1 MKNLILGV
9 MCLFIGLNVN
19 AQSMPDKLAKQLE
32 KCGCKVKYFGP
43 VCSRKG
49 KWYLNDC
56 IAKCLGAKMAK
67 DQDNCT
73 VDSLPDDK
81 MTWPIHKVCNNLAT
95 STTPKPVEMLEDG
108 SLLYERQKSVNFN
121 ATGTGTFFRGGH
133 NTCRCLVGDAV
144 ISTKKGDVPVSQ
156 LKKGDIV
163 FSLNKEGALIEV
175 PIILVSKTK
184 VGANHQFLHI
194 SMEDGRELKVSPLH
208 PDSKY
213 QPLQNLKK
221 GDVLDGKKIYSIKL
235 VPANVTYT
243 YDILPKGPTG
253 IYWANGIPIGST
265 LK

>member
-1 MKNLILGV
+1 MKNLILGALS
-9 MCLFIGLNVN
+9 LFIVYNVN

-43 VCSRKG
+43 VCSKKG
-49 KWYLNDC
+49 KYYLNDC
-56 IAKCLGAKMAK
+56 IAKCLGAKLAR
-67 DQDNCT
+67 DQDNCL

-95 STTPKPVEMLEDG
+95 STTPKPVEMLNDG
-108 SLLYERQKSVNFN
+108 SLIYERQKSVNFN

-133 NTCRCLVGDAV
+133 NTCKCLSGSTV
-144 ISTKKGDVPVSQ
+144 ISAKKGDVPVDQ

-163 FSLNKEGALIEV
+163 YSLNAQKALIEV
-175 PIILVSKTK
+175 PILLVSKSEVK
-184 VGANHQFLHI
+184 SDHKFLHI
-194 SMEDGRELKVSPLH
+194 ELDDGRALKVSPLH

-213 QPLQNLKK
+213 KALKELK
-221 GDVLDGKKIYSIKL
+221 VGDTIDGAKVTSAKL
-235 VPANVTYT
+235 VPANVEYT
-243 YDILPKGPTG
+243 YDILPKGQTG